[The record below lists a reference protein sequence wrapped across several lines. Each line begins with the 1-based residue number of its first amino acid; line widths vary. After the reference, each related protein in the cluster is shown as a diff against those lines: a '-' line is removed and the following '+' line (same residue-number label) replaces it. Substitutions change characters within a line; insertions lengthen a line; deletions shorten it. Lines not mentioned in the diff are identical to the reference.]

1 MLKFVIE
8 FALHRRFWVL
18 VAAVALLALGVR
30 AARDT
35 PLDVFPEFARPL
47 VEVQTEAPG
56 LSTPEVEALIT
67 VPIESALA
75 GVPDLETQR
84 SKSVLGLSSVVLL
97 FREGT
102 DLHRARQLVQER
114 LALEASRLPTL
125 ARPPVILPSLSSMS
139 RALKIGVTSPTL
151 SRIELSDL
159 VRWTLRPKLLAI
171 PGVANV
177 SVWGQRD
184 RQLHVLADPD
194 RLRAHG
200 LTLDVLQ
207 SAVTE
212 ATAVTAGGFLDTANQ
227 RLALRHAPVAE
238 DPNALAEHPLPT
250 RGVPLRLRDIAT
262 VREGHAPPIGE
273 AVIGNKTGPHAG
285 LLLIVEKQPTA
296 NTLDVTRRVEAALV
310 QLGPALRDVEIDPSI
325 FRPAGFIEQSLRN
338 LRTAIVL
345 GCVLVVAVLLFFLRD
360 LRAAFISLLAIPL
373 SLTAAVVILWLRGG
387 TLNTMFLAGLVIA
400 LGEVVDD
407 AVIDVENIR
416 RRLRKPPDSA
426 ETADSSKPPSAL
438 AVVLAASLEVR
449 SAVVYSTLIVC
460 LVCLPVLL
468 LDGLAGAFFR
478 PLAQAYILSVLASLA
493 VALTVTPALSLWLLP
508 RAAAREHGPIYGAS
522 EPTPML
528 RLRRAYLRL
537 LPRIIARPRRAVLFL
552 ASSTLLAAIA
562 VPFLSEEFLP
572 SFKETNFLMH
582 WIERPGTSVEASRRS
597 TEKIS
602 AELLRI
608 PGVQSFGSHIGR
620 AEVGDEVVGPN
631 FTEHWISID
640 PHADYQKTV
649 RRVEEVVAA
658 YPGVFSDVLT
668 YLKERIK
675 EVLSGTSSAIVVRLY
690 GPDLDGLRTEARAI
704 AATLATVPGVA
715 DLKVEPQISV
725 PQIEVRL
732 RPERAALYGLTAGQ
746 VRRAV
751 RTFVA
756 GLRVG
761 EVYPH
766 DRNVEVILWTPP
778 ESRTDLTALRRLL
791 LDTPSGEQ
799 VELGALA
806 DLFIVPAPSE
816 IKREAASRRLDVTC
830 NVRDRALS
838 AVARD
843 IEQRVLSHSFP
854 RGYYPEFLGEYA
866 AQRRS
871 RNQMALFSL
880 LALAGIFGVLYL
892 DFRSVRQSL
901 LLFATLPFALI
912 GGLCGAL
919 LSGGVLS
926 LGSLVGFVSVLGI
939 AARNGIMLL
948 SHYRHLRVEEG
959 VPPGPDLILRG
970 AEERLVPI
978 LMTALCAGLALIP
991 IVLRGNV
998 PGYEIE
1004 YPMAV
1009 VILGG
1014 LISSTAL
1021 NLLFVPALYSAF
1033 GDSPQARG
1041 GQP

>member
-1 MLKFVIE
+1 MLKLVIE
-8 FALHRRFWVL
+8 FALRHRLWV
-18 VAAVALLALGVR
+18 VGAAIALLALGTR
-30 AARDT
+30 AARTT

-56 LSTPEVEALIT
+56 LATPEVEALVT

-75 GVPDLETQR
+75 GVPELETLR

-102 DLHRARQLVQER
+102 DLLRARQLVQER
-114 LALEASRLPTL
+114 LALEASRLPAV

-139 RALKIGVTSPTL
+139 RALKIGVTSEAL
-151 SRIELSDL
+151 SHLELSDL
-159 VRWTLRPKLLAI
+159 VRVTIRPKLLAI

-184 RQLHVLADPD
+184 RQLHVLVDPEQ
-194 RLRAHG
+194 LRAHG
-200 LTLDVLQ
+200 LTLDALRG
-207 SAVTE
+207 AVTD
-212 ATAVTAGGFLDTANQ
+212 ATTLAAGGFLDTAHQ
-227 RLALRHAPVAE
+227 RLALRHRAIAD
-238 DPNALAEHPLPT
+238 DPAALAEQPLPT
-250 RGVPLRLRDIAT
+250 RGKVALRLRDLAT
-262 VREGHAPPIGE
+262 IREGHAPPIGD
-273 AVIGNKTGPHAG
+273 AIIGTRAGARSG
-285 LLLIVEKQPTA
+285 LLLIVEKQPAA
-296 NTLDVTRRVEAALV
+296 NTLEVTHRVEAALA
-310 QLGPALRDVEIDPSI
+310 QLRPGLAEVEIDPSI

-338 LRTAIVL
+338 LRSAIGL
-345 GCVLVVAVLLFFLRD
+345 GCILVVAVLLFFLRD
-360 LRAAFISLLAIPL
+360 LRAALISMLAIPL
-373 SLTAAVVILWLRGG
+373 SLTAAVVVLWLRGG

-416 RRLRKPPDSA
+416 RRLRQPPGA
-426 ETADSSKPPSAL
+426 ADSDRAPSRF

-478 PLAQAYILSVLASLA
+478 PLAIAYILSILASLA

-508 RAAAREHGPIYGAS
+508 GRGADDS
-522 EPTPML
+522 RRTTTEPAVLL
-528 RLRRAYLRL
+528 RLRRAYLAV
-537 LPRIIARPRRAVLFL
+537 LPRIVAHPRRVAAIIAG
-552 ASSTLLAAIA
+552 ASLLALLAL
-562 VPFLSEEFLP
+562 PFLSEEFLP

-582 WIERPGTSVEASRRS
+582 WIERPGTSVAASRRS
-597 TEKIS
+597 TEKI
-602 AELLRI
+602 ANELVRI
-608 PGVQSFGSHIGR
+608 PGVQSFGAHIGR

-640 PHADYQKTV
+640 PRADYQKTV

-675 EVLSGTSSAIVVRLY
+675 EVLSGTSSAIVVRIY
-690 GPDLDGLRTEARAI
+690 GPDLDGLRAEARAI
-704 AATLATVPGVA
+704 AATLTTIAGVT
-715 DLKVEPQISV
+715 DLKVEPQINV

-732 RPERAALYGLTAGQ
+732 RHERAALYGLTAGQ
-746 VRRAV
+746 VRRAIH
-751 RTFVA
+751 TFVA
-756 GLRVG
+756 GQRLG

-766 DRNVEVILWTPP
+766 ERSVEVILWTPP
-778 ESRTDLTALRRLL
+778 ESRADLTALRRLL
-791 LDTPSGEQ
+791 LDTPSGES
-799 VELGALA
+799 VEVGAVA
-806 DLFIVPAPSE
+806 DLHIVPAPSE
-816 IKREAASRRLDVTC
+816 IKRESGSRRLDVTC
-830 NVRDRALS
+830 NVRDRSLS

-843 IEQRVLSHSFP
+843 IEQRVAAHAFP
-854 RGYYPEFLGEYA
+854 RGYHPELLGEYA

-871 RNQMALFSL
+871 RNQLVLYAL
-880 LALAGIFGVLYL
+880 LALAGVFGVLYL
-892 DFRSVRQSL
+892 DFRSLRQAL
-901 LLFATLPFALI
+901 LLFATLPFALV
-912 GGLCGAL
+912 GGLGGAL

-948 SHYRHLRVEEG
+948 SHYRHLRLGEG
-959 VPPGPDLILRG
+959 LPFGPELIVRG

-978 LMTALCAGLALIP
+978 LMTALCAGLALVP

-1021 NLLFVPALYSAF
+1021 NLLFVPALYSAY
-1033 GDSPQARG
+1033 GDAAAPVGA
-1041 GQP
+1041 QP

>member
-1 MLKFVIE
+1 MLKRIVE
-8 FALHRRFWVL
+8 LALHHRLWVL
-18 VAAVALLALGVR
+18 VAAFASLALGVR

-56 LSTPEVEALIT
+56 LSTPEVESLIT
-67 VPIESALA
+67 VPLEAALA
-75 GVPDLETQR
+75 GVPDLETLR

-102 DLHRARQLVQER
+102 DLLRARQLVQER
-114 LALEASRLPTL
+114 LAFEASRLPAVSRT
-125 ARPPVILPSLSSMS
+125 PVILPSLSSMS
-139 RALKIGVTSPTL
+139 RALKIGVASPKL
-151 SRIELSDL
+151 SILELSEL
-159 VRWTLRPKLLAI
+159 VRFTIRPKLLAV

-184 RQLHVLADPD
+184 RQFQILAEPE
-194 RLRAHG
+194 RLRVHG
-200 LTLDVLQ
+200 LTLDSLRN
-207 SAVTE
+207 AVADA
-212 ATAVTAGGFLDTANQ
+212 ATVVPGGFLDTANQ
-227 RLALRHAPVAE
+227 RLTLRHGAGAE
-238 DPNALAEHPLPT
+238 DPAAIAEQVIPT
-250 RGVPLRLRDIAT
+250 RGLPLRLRDLAE
-262 VREGHAPPIGE
+262 VREGHAPPIGD
-273 AVIGNKTGPHAG
+273 AIIGNKNAVGSG

-296 NTLDVTRRVEAALV
+296 NTLDVTRRIEAALA
-310 QLGPALRDVEIDPSI
+310 QLRPALRDVEIDPSI

-338 LRTAIVL
+338 LGSAIVL
-345 GCVLVVAVLLFFLRD
+345 GCVLVAAVLLFFLRD
-360 LRAAFISLLAIPL
+360 VRAAFISLVAIPL
-373 SLTAAVVILWLRGG
+373 SLSAAVVVVWLRGG

-416 RRLRKPPDSA
+416 RRLNRVRDPDVPDAASR
-426 ETADSSKPPSAL
+426 L

-449 SAVVYSTLIVC
+449 SAVVYATLIVA
-460 LVCLPVLL
+460 LVCFPVLL
-468 LDGLAGAFFR
+468 LDGLAGTFFR

-493 VALTVTPALSLWLLP
+493 VALTITPALSFWLLP
-508 RAAAREHGPIYGAS
+508 RAAPDGQNFEQGTSRAS
-522 EPTPML
+522 DPPL
-528 RLRRAYLRL
+528 VRRLRGAYLHL
-537 LPRIIARPRRAVLFL
+537 LPRVVARPRLAV
-552 ASSTLLAAIA
+552 AIIAGSTLLA
-562 VPFLSEEFLP
+562 VVTLPFLREEFLP

-597 TEKIS
+597 TERIS
-602 AELLRI
+602 RDLLGI
-608 PGVQSFGSHIGR
+608 PGVKSFGAHIGR

-640 PHADYQKTV
+640 PRADYDATV
-649 RRVEEVVAA
+649 RRVETVVAA

-675 EVLSGTSSAIVVRLY
+675 EVLSGTSAALVVRLY
-690 GPDLDGLRTEARAI
+690 GPDLDGLRAEARKV
-704 AATLATVPGVA
+704 AAALATIPGVA
-715 DLKVEPQISV
+715 DLKVEPQINV

-732 RPERAALYGLTAGQ
+732 RSERAALHGLTAGQ

-756 GLRVG
+756 GQRLG

-766 DRNVEVILWTPP
+766 DRSVEVILWTPP
-778 ESRTDLTALRRLL
+778 ASRADLSSLRRLL
-791 LDTPSGEQ
+791 LDTSSGEH
-799 VELGALA
+799 VELGAVA
-806 DLFIVPAPSE
+806 DLLIVPAPSE
-816 IKREAASRRLDVTC
+816 IKREAGSRRLDVTC
-830 NVRDRALS
+830 NVQGRALS

-843 IEQRVLSHSFP
+843 VEARVASLSFP

-866 AQRRS
+866 AQKRS
-871 RNQMALFSL
+871 RNQLALLSL
-880 LALAGIFGVLYL
+880 LAVAGIFGVLYL
-892 DFRSVRQSL
+892 DFRSLRQAL
-901 LLFATLPFALI
+901 LLFATLPFALF
-912 GGLCGAL
+912 GGLFGAL
-919 LSGGVLS
+919 LAGGVLS

-948 SHYRHLRVEEG
+948 SHYRHLHIEEG
-959 VPPGPDLILRG
+959 VSFGPDFILRG

-991 IVLRGNV
+991 IVVRGNV

-1014 LISSTAL
+1014 LLGSTAL
-1021 NLLFVPALYSAF
+1021 NLLFVPALYSAY
-1033 GDSPQARG
+1033 
-1041 GQP
+1041 GQPATQTGSAK